1 MSYSPRLKDDYSN
14 NIIKDLQGIL
24 DLENVMQVPS
34 LEKIVISKGVGA
46 AVSDKKLID
55 HAVEELTLISGQK
68 AIATLSK
75 KDVASFKLR
84 KGTPIGAKVT
94 LRGDRMHEF
103 LDRLITIA
111 LPRVRDFQGVKSDG
125 FDGRGNYNLGIK
137 EQIIF
142 PEINIDKVNKI
153 SGMDITFVTTT
164 NSDKEAKALLTD
176 LGLPFKK

>member
-14 NIIKDLQGIL
+14 KIIKDLQGSL
-24 DLENVMQVPS
+24 DLKNVMQVPS

-94 LRGDRMHEF
+94 LRGYRM
-103 LDRLITIA
+103 
-111 LPRVRDFQGVKSDG
+111 
-125 FDGRGNYNLGIK
+125 Y
-137 EQIIF
+137 
-142 PEINIDKVNKI
+142 
-153 SGMDITFVTTT
+153 
-164 NSDKEAKALLTD
+164 
-176 LGLPFKK
+176 